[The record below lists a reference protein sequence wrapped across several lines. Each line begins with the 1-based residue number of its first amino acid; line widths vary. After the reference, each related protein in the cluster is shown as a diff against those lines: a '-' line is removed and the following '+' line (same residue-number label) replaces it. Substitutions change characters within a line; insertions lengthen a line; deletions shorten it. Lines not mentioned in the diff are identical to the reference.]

1 MAGLSSLNGGL
12 GNYQAFRMMPY
23 RTLRFPG
30 SENASALPAS
40 MDQRYGYTQSPATI
54 PQYSTNN
61 AVLGLRPFVDRG
73 NPVLVYA
80 QHQVNAGVGPF
91 KQGLN
96 VYI

>member
-1 MAGLSSLNGGL
+1 MPALQSATGGI
-12 GNYQAFRMMPY
+12 GGYYSFRMMPF

-30 SENASALPAS
+30 SERASAVPTS

-61 AVLGLRPFVDRG
+61 AILGLRPFIDRG
-73 NPVLVYA
+73 NPALVYA
-80 QHQVNAGVGPF
+80 QQQVNAGVGPF
-91 KQGLN
+91 KQSLN

>member
-1 MAGLSSLNGGL
+1 MPALQSATGGI
-12 GNYQAFRMMPY
+12 GGYYSFRMMPF

-61 AVLGLRPFVDRG
+61 AILGLRPFIDRG
-73 NPVLVYA
+73 NPALVYSP
-80 QHQVNAGVGPF
+80 QQVNAGLGPF
-91 KQGLN
+91 KARLN

>member
-1 MAGLSSLNGGL
+1 MAGLSSIAGGL
-12 GNYQAFRMMPY
+12 GNYQAFQMIPY

-40 MDQRYGYTQSPATI
+40 MDQRFGYSQSPGTI
-54 PQYSTNN
+54 LQISTNN
-61 AVLGLRPFVDRG
+61 AILGLRPFIDRG

>member
-1 MAGLSSLNGGL
+1 MTSLQTITGGL
-12 GNYQAFRMMPY
+12 GSSHSFRMMSY
-23 RTLRFPG
+23 RSLRFPG
-30 SENASALPAS
+30 STSAQAVPS
-40 MDQRYGYTQSPATI
+40 IMDQRYGYYHVNTAK
-54 PQYSTNN
+54 PQPGTHN

-91 KQGLN
+91 KSGLN

>member
-1 MAGLSSLNGGL
+1 MPALQSVTGGI
-12 GNYQAFRMMPY
+12 GGYYSFRMMPY

-40 MDQRYGYTQSPATI
+40 MDQRFGYSQSPGTI
-54 PQYSTNN
+54 LQISTNN
-61 AVLGLRPFVDRG
+61 AILGLRPFIDRG

-80 QHQVNAGVGPF
+80 QNQVNAGVGPF

>member
-1 MAGLSSLNGGL
+1 MPALQSATGGI
-12 GNYQAFRMMPY
+12 GGYYSFRMMPF

-61 AVLGLRPFVDRG
+61 AILGLRPFIDRG
-73 NPVLVYA
+73 NPALVYA
-80 QHQVNAGVGPF
+80 QQQVNAGLGPF
-91 KQGLN
+91 KARLN
-96 VYI
+96 GYI